1 MESTPIQKHKPTRRG
16 HAGGRNRNASQ
27 KTYGSENDVPSATP
41 FHPVSPYTPQKL
53 ASAGNGGANEAPQTQ
68 PQTQPTNQKQRN
80 KGKAR
85 NKKNGHGAVSPGQ
98 HPHERTSPPFL
109 PQDDTAPIFAGST
122 FHASPAPSALPIPS
136 FLGRSS
142 VASPL
147 GAPQSSSPHQQQ
159 VSTPPTDSESESAAD
174 LSDAC
179 PPRNED
185 SPLEFF
191 FRADRAEKERTR
203 RASSAIVGA
212 KLVAPFSPPQ
222 ESPREASIHPRTVA
236 HSSFR
241 RPPFSQSNSSPG
253 ISTSELDGNPGQ
265 PVGPAF
271 STPYQDR
278 IRAARSIQSSAQN
291 PAQVAPVTSQA
302 QSPHLNSS
310 DALKRYLFTGR
321 FDSSASRELPRQSQ
335 SPLARQP
342 LQSSPQFSQQQYPSP
357 DVHRQA
363 APAQV
368 SSQPQQRFPRGMFPA
383 SVLTG
388 YPSPAQS
395 TVSST
400 EAQYKPNARPDHL
413 VALEGD
419 LRRMLKLDSLT

>member
-1 MESTPIQKHKPTRRG
+1 MESTPIQKNTPNRRR
-16 HAGGRNRNASQ
+16 HTSGRNRNASQ
-27 KTYGSENDVPSATP
+27 KTYASENDIPSAVP
-41 FHPVSPYTPQKL
+41 FPMRPSTPQKL
-53 ASAGNGGANEAPQTQ
+53 ASAATGGANVAPQTQ
-68 PQTQPTNQKQRN
+68 STNQKQRT

-85 NKKNGHGAVSPGQ
+85 NKKNGNGAVSPGQ
-98 HPHERTSPPFL
+98 HHHERSSPPFL

-136 FLGRSS
+136 FLRRASE
-142 VASPL
+142 ASPM

-159 VSTPPTDSESESAAD
+159 VPTPPTDSDSESAAD
-174 LSDAC
+174 PSDAL

-203 RASSAIVGA
+203 RASSANAGA

-222 ESPREASIHPRTVA
+222 ESPREPKIHPRTVA
-236 HSSFR
+236 HNSFR

-278 IRAARSIQSSAQN
+278 IRAARSNQSSAQN
-291 PAQVAPVTSQA
+291 SAQVTPVTRHA
-302 QSPHLNSS
+302 QSPHFNSS
-310 DALKRYLFTGR
+310 DALKRYLFTGQ
-321 FDSSASRELPRQSQ
+321 FDSSPSQELPRQAQ

-357 DVHRQA
+357 DVRRHA

-368 SSQPQQRFPRGMFPA
+368 SSPQHQQFPRGMFPA

-395 TVSST
+395 TTSST
-400 EAQYKPNARPDHL
+400 EVQYKPNARPDHI